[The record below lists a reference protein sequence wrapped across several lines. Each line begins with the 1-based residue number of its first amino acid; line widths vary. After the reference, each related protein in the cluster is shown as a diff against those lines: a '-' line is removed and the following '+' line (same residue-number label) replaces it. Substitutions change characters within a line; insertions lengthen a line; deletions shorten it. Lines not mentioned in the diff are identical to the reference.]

1 MRIRD
6 TICRAFFMLLL
17 AAVWPA
23 WAQTQLVNQEL
34 LDKSGITQEIRALP
48 KTMQAGIDEAFQNG
62 SKIDPKF
69 LTAMRDAIPVAYKP
83 EEILKFLDK
92 GLEELLTAADKK
104 ELLTHY
110 DSDLGKRLTALEKTA
125 VHANAEIRAFAARS
139 RPDPEREALY
149 RRIDEAAEL
158 TATGV
163 AIAMNMSIALQA
175 GILSAADGPE
185 KVDIQSLKAAEESQ
199 RAPLTA
205 ATRKEVLATLAYA
218 YRDLSREDLIAY
230 VTVLETSAAR
240 KYSHGLGRLLSQAL
254 AAQALDLG
262 QLIYTNLRSRK
273 TT

>member
-1 MRIRD
+1 MRIREAV
-6 TICRAFFMLLL
+6 CRAVLMLLL
-17 AAVWPA
+17 AAAWPA

-34 LDKSGITQEIRALP
+34 LDKSGITQEIRGLP
-48 KTMQAGIDEAFQNG
+48 KTMQAGIDEAFQKG
-62 SKIDPKF
+62 SQIDERF

-92 GLEELLTAADKK
+92 GLEDLLTSAEKQ
-104 ELLTHY
+104 ELIAHY
-110 DSDLGKRLTALEKTA
+110 DSDLGKRLTALEKAA
-125 VHANAEIRAFAARS
+125 VHANAEIRAFAAKS
-139 RPDPEREALY
+139 KPDAERDALY
-149 RRIDEAAEL
+149 RRIDEAAGL

-175 GILSAADGPE
+175 GILSAAEGPE
-185 KVDIQSLKAAEESQ
+185 KVDIQALKMAEESQ

-218 YRDLSREDLIAY
+218 YRDLSRKDLIAY
-230 VTVLETSAAR
+230 VAVLETPAAR
-240 KYSHGLGRLLSQAL
+240 KYSRGLGRLLSEAL